1 MSGRREQ
8 TGCPFYPVAYCCAG
22 LTVILLVIGVM
33 DLRAMAVVTA
43 AITAERLAPAGEQVA
58 RGIGAAAIGTGLF
71 LVARAVGIA

>member
-58 RGIGAAAIGTGLF
+58 RASGQLPLGQGCS
-71 LVARAVGIA
+71 